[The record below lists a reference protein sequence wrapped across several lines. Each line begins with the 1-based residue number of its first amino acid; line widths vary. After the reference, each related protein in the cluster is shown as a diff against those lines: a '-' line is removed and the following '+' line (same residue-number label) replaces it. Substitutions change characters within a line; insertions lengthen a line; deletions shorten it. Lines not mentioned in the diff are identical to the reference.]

1 MRVVL
6 FRGKANY
13 EQKKGPRGRLMT
25 SRRQLLL
32 SVASFFILVAIY
44 GFALAQSSKEA
55 EGQAAERSG
64 RLREAL
70 THYVAALQSVSEGN
84 TDDQRLR
91 ETIIRLV
98 QRLSP
103 PPAIPEEATRFSVR
117 GETAINE
124 AKGTADFA
132 EAAKEFSKAVH
143 VAPWWSDGY
152 NNLAV
157 AQEKAG
163 QLNEAIRSLKLYLLA
178 APASPDA
185 EKVKRQ
191 IFALEYRQER
201 AAKEAVVKREEQEAK
216 ARVED
221 AKRKAEEDGRR
232 RLEGPWATGFD
243 PAYSIDTY
251 RLSLSQNEVRIYWT
265 GFCSRGRCETANTL
279 TFRGLLRGDRSMTGS
294 VLVESQTVGN
304 RGAYCELTGG
314 EFPATAQISP
324 NYDQIEFS
332 VQGQRHYTGLC
343 NRAGTTQPVGVPTIR
358 KR

>member
-1 MRVVL
+1 MNTKAVL
-6 FRGKANY
+6 FV
-13 EQKKGPRGRLMT
+13 L
-25 SRRQLLL
+25 SLLL
-32 SVASFFILVAIY
+32 VAAVGL
-44 GFALAQSSKEA
+44 ALAQSAKEA
-55 EGQAAERSG
+55 EGQAAEKAG
-64 RLREAL
+64 KLREAL
-70 THYVAALQSVSEGN
+70 THYVAALQSVSESSA
-84 TDDQRLR
+84 DDLR
-91 ETIIRLV
+91 RREAIIRLV
-98 QRLSP
+98 QKLSP
-103 PPAIPEEATRFSVR
+103 PPSIPEEATRFSVR
-117 GETAINE
+117 GEIAIKE
-124 AKGTADFA
+124 AKNTADFG
-132 EAAKEFSKAVH
+132 EAAKEFSKAVR
-143 VAPWWSDGY
+143 VAPWWVDGY
-152 NNLAV
+152 YNLAV

-163 QLNEAIRSLKLYLLA
+163 QLNEAIRSLNLYLLA
-178 APASPDA
+178 APASSDT

-191 IFALEYRQER
+191 IYALEYRQER
-201 AAKEAVVKREEQEAK
+201 AGKEAATKRQEQEAK

-232 RLEGPWATGFD
+232 RLEGPWATGPD
-243 PAYSIDTY
+243 PANSVQY

-304 RGAYCELTGG
+304 QGAYCELTGG